1 MNSRTSFL
9 QKALAPQTVRVS
21 VHFEPGISAVT
32 EQVDVLSFVKLQD
45 VSRVIYA
52 GDLRVEEIGRLVKSF
67 TKLQGLSKL
76 EVLHKLP
83 TIQQKLVVRPSAES
97 NLRKYARDLL
107 RLLTVLEV
115 VDNDC
120 YLTLDGEKLCR
131 YMDTDKQKFIDYSAK
146 LLLSRAGWVAVVTE
160 MNQLKRGFYYAASQ
174 KLLIDTVFE
183 NLKDRK
189 LVKKNDSW
197 KTTAM
202 IDCLVYMK
210 ILKPWDSVQKRYDVD
225 LTRLY
230 DILARKTFT

>member
-21 VHFEPGISAVT
+21 VHFEPGVSAAT
-32 EQVDVLSFVKLQD
+32 EQVDVLSFVKQQD

-76 EVLHKLP
+76 EVLQKLP
-83 TIQQKLVVRPSAES
+83 TIVQKAAVRASAES
-97 NLRKYARDLL
+97 SLRKYARDLL

-115 VDNDC
+115 IDNDS

-131 YMDTDKQKFIDYSAK
+131 YMDTNRQKFIDYSAK
-146 LLLSRAGWVAVVTE
+146 LLLARAGWVAVVTE
-160 MNQLKRGFYYAASQ
+160 MNQLNRGFYYAASQ

-183 NLKDRK
+183 NLKERK

-197 KTTAM
+197 KTAAM

-225 LTRLY
+225 LERLY